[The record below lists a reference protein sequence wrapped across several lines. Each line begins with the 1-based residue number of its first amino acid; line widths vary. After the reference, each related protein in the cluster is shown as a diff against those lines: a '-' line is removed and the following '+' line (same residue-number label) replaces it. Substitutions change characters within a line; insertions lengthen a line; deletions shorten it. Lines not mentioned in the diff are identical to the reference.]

1 MELIERE
8 GFLNALLSQ
17 FERSSAG
24 EGHCIF
30 ISGEAGIGKTS
41 LTKAFI
47 QKVKSKSKIFHGTC
61 DALFS
66 PRPLAP
72 LYDIL
77 LQLKNDIPENN
88 SDVSDRSA
96 LFSKVLYELKKLDEP
111 NVVFF

>member
-8 GFLNALLSQ
+8 GFLNVLQSHYEQ
-17 FERSSAG
+17 IPGG

-41 LTKAFI
+41 LVKAFCRQVRNSCNI
-47 QKVKSKSKIFHGTC
+47 YQGMC
-61 DALFS
+61 DALFA

-77 LQLKNDIPENN
+77 LQIKNDLPDTTPILQIVPHFLPGY
-88 SDVSDRSA
+88 SMS
-96 LFSKVLYELKKLDEP
+96 
-111 NVVFF
+111 